1 MDLLV
6 NIDVDDL
13 TKAIDFYR
21 RGVGLQVGRR
31 LGTWAVEMK
40 GASTPVWLLL
50 KNAGTKPTVASH
62 DVRCYARHWT
72 PVHLDFVVDDIE
84 ASVNRAVEGG
94 ASAESEIQTHDWG
107 RIAHMADPF
116 GHGICLIQFMG
127 RGYDQIAD

>member
-13 TKAIDFYR
+13 TKAIDFYQ

-50 KNAGTKPTVASH
+50 KNAGTKPMVASN
-62 DVRCYARHWT
+62 DVRRYARHWT

-84 ASVNRAVEGG
+84 VSVNRAVEGG
-94 ASAESEIQTHDWG
+94 ASAESEIQT
-107 RIAHMADPF
+107 
-116 GHGICLIQFMG
+116 
-127 RGYDQIAD
+127 